1 MSYAEKNRK
10 DDILKKVEEIQ
21 NNSLNMIRNIV
32 YKQIKRDTE
41 KVQTNKKKNINK
53 YLEELDK
60 ITEDNDIELPDT
72 RSDVRSLIAEINDR
86 IDSINKIL
94 YKMKKIKKNEIES
107 LEKILKKYATTI
119 TKNLREIAANL
130 GH

>member
-60 ITEDNDIELPDT
+60 ITEDNDIELPGT

-94 YKMKKIKKNEIES
+94 YKMKKIKKKWNRIARKNFKEICYYYN
-107 LEKILKKYATTI
+107 KKLKR
-119 TKNLREIAANL
+119 NSS
-130 GH
+130 

>member
-60 ITEDNDIELPDT
+60 ITEDNDIELPGT

-94 YKMKKIKKNEIES
+94 YKMKKIKK
-107 LEKILKKYATTI
+107 K
-119 TKNLREIAANL
+119 
-130 GH
+130 

>member
-41 KVQTNKKKNINK
+41 KVQTNKKKKINK